1 MRARFFSVFF
11 KSLANVTC
19 LGVIAAIAAEPAPNF
34 CGQTLF
40 DNSYKVFI
48 EGSFVN
54 KVKSRVHTSI
64 QWNHHA
70 AAPDSF
76 HIVFP
81 NESSDTILFTT
92 DGSRRRLK
100 FPVPNSDGEF
110 AERGMAT
117 HHLREN
123 IGNSPL
129 VYDDL
134 DLLANGQFL
143 CPDSAKPKDPNPTA
157 FATAFSQTWFHL
169 TADQN
174 PEPTSLKMTG
184 TKGHR
189 RMLQILSWNKLGEI
203 KLPTAVRITGNNYY
217 GMVWIHSAYAIG
229 PNDDKATEDPLLKFV
244 VPQSETALV
253 LELDNELLPNATI
266 VESILATS
274 KDARSDSDSLGTV
287 VKRIDDTGKGLGIY
301 K

>member
-11 KSLANVTC
+11 KSLASVTC
-19 LGVIAAIAAEPAPNF
+19 LGAIAAIAAEPAPNF

-40 DNSYKVFI
+40 DSSYKVFI
-48 EGSFVN
+48 EGSFIN

-76 HIVFP
+76 HIAFP
-81 NESSDTILFTT
+81 NESSDTTLFIT
-92 DGSRRRLK
+92 DGNSRRLK
-100 FPVPNSDGEF
+100 FPVPNSNGEL

-174 PEPTSLKMTG
+174 PETTSLKMTG
-184 TKGHR
+184 AKGNK
-189 RMLQILSWNKLGEI
+189 RMLQILGWNKLGEI
-203 KLPTAVRITGNNYY
+203 KLPTAVRISSNGYY
-217 GMVWIHSAYAIG
+217 GMVWVHSAYAIE
-229 PNDDKATEDPLLKFV
+229 PSESKATEDPLLKFV
-244 VPQSETALV
+244 APQSEAALV
-253 LELDNELLPNATI
+253 LELDNELLPNASI
-266 VESILATS
+266 VESILATA
-274 KDARSDSDSLGTV
+274 KDTRSDSDSLGTV